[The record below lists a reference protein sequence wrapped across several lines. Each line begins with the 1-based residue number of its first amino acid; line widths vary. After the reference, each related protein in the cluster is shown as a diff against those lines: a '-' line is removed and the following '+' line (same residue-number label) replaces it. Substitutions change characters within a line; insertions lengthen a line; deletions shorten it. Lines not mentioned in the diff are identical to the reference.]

1 MQGVVKATIRRL
13 LPKRYSAHQ
22 IMRGPLHGMRI
33 VTSWNDYPAGI
44 LGYTEKALMRWFS
57 RNARTG
63 ETWLDIGS
71 HYGYTA
77 MAMARLVGAK
87 GRVFAFEPML
97 STSGCISR
105 SININR
111 LTQVTIVPIGL
122 GSSSELEVKRL
133 STTRGMADSTLNGGR
148 DEVAIFVASFDWLW
162 PQICGGDSRI
172 DGVKIDVQGME
183 TEVVRGM
190 AGVLKEWAPKLAL
203 EVHEGVDRE
212 GLLTL
217 LENCGYN
224 RDATPI
230 EPVAG
235 ETSAQYLN
243 NRSYEFHAGANSRH
257 GGLSPC
263 ANPEIESVQIPVNLG
278 KTFV

>member
-1 MQGVVKATIRRL
+1 MQAAVKASIRRL
-13 LPKRYSAHQ
+13 LPKRYTAHQ
-22 IMRGPLHGMRI
+22 ILSGPLHGMRI
-33 VTSWNDYPAGI
+33 VTSWNDYPSAI

-133 STTRGMADSTLNGGR
+133 STT
-148 DEVAIFVASFDWLW
+148 
-162 PQICGGDSRI
+162 
-172 DGVKIDVQGME
+172 
-183 TEVVRGM
+183 
-190 AGVLKEWAPKLAL
+190 
-203 EVHEGVDRE
+203 
-212 GLLTL
+212 
-217 LENCGYN
+217 
-224 RDATPI
+224 
-230 EPVAG
+230 
-235 ETSAQYLN
+235 
-243 NRSYEFHAGANSRH
+243 
-257 GGLSPC
+257 
-263 ANPEIESVQIPVNLG
+263 
-278 KTFV
+278 